1 MVSRKEGIPL
11 TIKELEEQTRLS
23 RANIRFYE
31 KEGLINP
38 ERQANNYRDYQ
49 PRDVRILNR
58 VIVLRKL
65 GLSVSDIKKIFGGT
79 LDLGAAIQSQE
90 EQLNRQMDA
99 LRGAIDLC
107 AQMIEEKVNLQ
118 HFDERRYLEQI
129 TSEEKRG
136 LRFKNIADDY
146 LKEEMRLFGRMWK
159 HVFFYNFEGTRKR
172 YGLKWS
178 LVTVL
183 AICLVRGLAKQFVFH
198 TGTFVE
204 GFFYPFILFAVVSAV
219 MLPVYLLRI
228 KHKRAAAVVLKI
240 IVFISAAFL
249 LFVLTVVVVLLL
261 NTQFHFW
268 F

>member
-1 MVSRKEGIPL
+1 M

-31 KEGLINP
+31 KEGLISP

-58 VIVLRKL
+58 IIVLRKL

-79 LDLGAAIQSQE
+79 LDLAAAIQSQE

-228 KHKRAAAVVLKI
+228 KHKRSSAGFRKL